1 MSTNKD
7 KKKII
12 YIAEFSLPNMS
23 AYAVHVLKMCDN
35 FSNNYQTEL
44 IIPFCSSSYNK
55 KRIKNDYSLK
65 NNFIINSLFSS
76 KIKLNLFY
84 RLIFSFKILFYLKN
98 KNCKLIISRSII
110 PSIVLGFFNYKNI
123 LEIHTELTGITKKIF
138 RSINLNLIS
147 KNLKFIV
154 LNSRLIKI
162 LKIDKKKTIIL
173 GDAVESEDFKKIN
186 NNNLINA
193 CAYSGSFAEGKGIDT
208 IYALAKMLPKI
219 KFHVFGNI
227 KTLDFKYIE
236 NKKPKNLIFKGFISY
251 NKVTKTLP
259 NYKILLM
266 PYQKKVGVLIKGID
280 VSNYFSPL
288 KLFEY
293 MASGR
298 IILAS
303 RLKVYND
310 ILKHNY
316 NSILL
321 DPVNLNSWT
330 KKINEVLKTNNFNF
344 LGKNA
349 KEKVKIFSCK
359 YRINK
364 IVEFYEKK

>member
-1 MSTNKD
+1 M
-7 KKKII
+7 
-12 YIAEFSLPNMS
+12 
-23 AYAVHVLKMCDN
+23 
-35 FSNNYQTEL
+35 
-44 IIPFCSSSYNK
+44 
-55 KRIKNDYSLK
+55 
-65 NNFIINSLFSS
+65 
-76 KIKLNLFY
+76 
-84 RLIFSFKILFYLKN
+84 
-98 KNCKLIISRSII
+98 
-110 PSIVLGFFNYKNI
+110 
-123 LEIHTELTGITKKIF
+123 
-138 RSINLNLIS
+138 
-147 KNLKFIV
+147 
-154 LNSRLIKI
+154 
-162 LKIDKKKTIIL
+162 KIDKKKTIIL

-349 KEKVKIFSCK
+349 KKKVKIFSWK
-359 YRINK
+359 KRVDK
-364 IVEFYEKK
+364 IIDFYEK

>member
-1 MSTNKD
+1 MNTNKD

-35 FSNNYQTEL
+35 FPNDFHIEL
-44 IIPFCSSSYNK
+44 IIPFCSQFYNTK
-55 KRIKNDYSLK
+55 KIKNDYSLK
-65 NNFIINSLFSS
+65 NNFVIKSLFSS

-84 RLIFSFKILFYLKN
+84 RLIFSFKILFYLRDKN
-98 KNCKLIISRSII
+98 YKLIISRSII
-110 PSIVLGFFNYKNI
+110 PSIVLGLFNYKNI
-123 LEIHTELTGITKKIF
+123 LEIHTELTGITKRIF
-138 RSINLNLIS
+138 RLIDLNLIS
-147 KNLKFIV
+147 KNLKFVV
-154 LNSRLIKI
+154 LNSKLIKI
-162 LKIDKKKTIIL
+162 LKINKKKTIIL
-173 GDAVESEDFKKIN
+173 EDAVESKDFKKTN
-186 NNNLINA
+186 KKNLIHA
-193 CAYSGSFAEGKGIDT
+193 CAYSGSFAKGKGIDT
-208 IYALAKMLPKI
+208 IYSLAKMLPKI

-227 KTLDFKYIE
+227 RTLDFKFIK

-259 NYKILLM
+259 NYKVLLM

-293 MASGR
+293 MASER

-303 RLKVYND
+303 KLKVYNN
-310 ILKHNY
+310 ILKHNH

-321 DPVNLNSWT
+321 NPTNLNAWT

-349 KEKVKIFSCK
+349 KKKVKIFSWK
-359 YRINK
+359 KRVDK
-364 IVEFYEKK
+364 IIDFYEK